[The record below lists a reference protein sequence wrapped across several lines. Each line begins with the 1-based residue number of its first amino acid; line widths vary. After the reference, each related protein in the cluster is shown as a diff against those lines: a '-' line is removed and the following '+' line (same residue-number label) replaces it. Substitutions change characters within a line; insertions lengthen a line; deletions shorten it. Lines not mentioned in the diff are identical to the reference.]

1 MLVTMQPQ
9 DALIAWAEPIM
20 GVDAGCMPPE
30 TIALG
35 VVDDAGQIRCVW
47 AFNAFY
53 SHYASVHIAS
63 DGSRSWLT
71 RPVLRAIFGYAFEHL
86 GLQRLNAIIPA
97 ARVPAQILALKL
109 GFEFEG
115 RTRCGADDGSDGI
128 VLGML
133 ASQCRW
139 LTEVDHGQKSPQS

>member
-1 MLVTMQPQ
+1 MRVTMNPQ
-9 DALIAWAEPIM
+9 DELIAWAEPFM
-20 GVDAGCMPPE
+20 GIPAGSMPPE
-30 TIALG
+30 TVALG
-35 VVDDAGQIRCVW
+35 IVDDTGKIRCVW

-63 DGSRSWLT
+63 DGTKAWLT
-71 RPVLRAIFGYAFEHL
+71 RTTVRCVFGYAFEHL
-86 GLQRLNAIIPA
+86 GLERLTAIIPA

-133 ASQCRW
+133 ARDCRW
-139 LTEVDHGQKSPQS
+139 LKEVDHG